1 MWRSH
6 GLRHIASP
14 SFLYR
19 LVSIGIL
26 SGGGKMRED
35 LDQRADAARRH
46 FGGRI
51 IVGRDLMEI

>member
-1 MWRSH
+1 
-6 GLRHIASP
+6 
-14 SFLYR
+14 
-19 LVSIGIL
+19 
-26 SGGGKMRED
+26 MRED